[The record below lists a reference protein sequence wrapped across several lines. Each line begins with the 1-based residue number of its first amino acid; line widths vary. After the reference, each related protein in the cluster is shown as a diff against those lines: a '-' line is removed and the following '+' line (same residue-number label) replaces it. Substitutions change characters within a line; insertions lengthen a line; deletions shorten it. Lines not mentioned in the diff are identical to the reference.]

1 MIPAPAT
8 RHTHHIPAILT
19 SFRSSMGETGCF
31 SPEPGLILLMCLDP
45 IPSQCSVH
53 HPSSQPSPF
62 PLHWF
67 LLLCLLPGANTQ
79 DPTHDKAMREK
90 T

>member
-19 SFRSSMGETGCF
+19 SFRSSTGEMGFF
-31 SPEPGLILLMCLDP
+31 SPEAGVILLMCLDP

-53 HPSSQPSPF
+53 RSFSAITLPSP
-62 PLHWF
+62 LF
-67 LLLCLLPGANTQ
+67 LFLCLLPGANTG
-79 DPTHDKAMREK
+79 DPTHDKAIREK